1 VDLRRQLAVVALVY
15 VIEGFPMGTYSSA
28 FGFYFSSQHAALT
41 SIGLLGALSLAW
53 SLKVL
58 WSPIVERYGTRQ
70 QWIAGAL
77 IAMALALIAVAW
89 LPPPPP
95 APPGNSAPQPLM
107 PTDPLAIALWIAL
120 ATYCIASATQDIAI
134 DAYTIGLVDRANLG
148 PANAARTAAYRVG
161 MLASGSG
168 LLLLPDRFGW
178 DSVFLTGAAFSA
190 IFAIALAATPVI
202 PLPPAEE
209 RRPLEALVRWSR
221 RPGVWAVIAFVLLF
235 RIGDRAMGPMV
246 APFWVERGFDAAEY
260 GAFTG
265 IGSLL
270 FVAGGVA
277 AGAWMARAGMVR
289 ALWVTGALALVSNL
303 GYAAAAAWPETGKLS
318 VYAASAIESVTSGA
332 VGATFVA
339 FLMSIC
345 DRRHAAV
352 EYALLSSLY
361 AAAGALLAGA
371 SGWITESV
379 GYAGYFA
386 LTAAFAAP
394 AFAFL
399 SRAARWIEPAE
410 SEPRAR

>member
-15 VIEGFPMGTYSSA
+15 VIEGFPMGTYASV

-41 SIGLLGALSLAW
+41 SIGLLGLLQLAW
-53 SLKVL
+53 SLKVV

-77 IAMALALIAVAW
+77 LAMAAALAAVAW
-89 LPPPPP
+89 LPPPMPALPGMESPP
-95 APPGNSAPQPLM
+95 PPPVLSGNPFEV
-107 PTDPLAIALWIAL
+107 ALWIAL
-120 ATYCIASATQDIAI
+120 LIFCAASATQDIAI

-148 PANAARTAAYRVG
+148 PANAVRTAAYRAG
-161 MLASGSG
+161 MLLSSAG

-178 DSVFLTGAAFSA
+178 DSAFLVGAALSVM
-190 IFAIALAATPVI
+190 FALVLAATPAI
-202 PLPPAEE
+202 ALPPAAE

-221 RPGVWAVIAFVLLF
+221 RPGVWAVIVFVLLF
-235 RIGDRAMGPMV
+235 RIGDKAMGPMI
-246 APFWVERGFDAAEY
+246 APFWVERGFNAAEY
-260 GAFTG
+260 GTFAAFFG
-265 IGSLL
+265 AFL
-270 FVAGGVA
+270 FVVGGVA

-303 GYAAAAAWPETGKLS
+303 GYAAAAAWPETGKLG
-318 VYAASAIESVTSGA
+318 VYVASAIESATSGA

-352 EYALLSSLY
+352 EYALLTSLY

-371 SGWITESV
+371 SGWITEAF

-399 SRAARWIEPAE
+399 TRAARWLEPVAE
-410 SEPRAR
+410 T